1 MVTAELGVLR
11 GTGSRSGG
19 SSFSVLRGTTST
31 VSMLCIARIQ
41 KLRLFPLSFYCHSR
55 HRYGAGPYRRAGNSG
70 SLEED
75 NRDDHKTAEFLREI
89 AGRATLQTHQ
99 IRPVLTRPRI

>member
-1 MVTAELGVLR
+1 MVTAEFR
-11 GTGSRSGG
+11 GTARHRESLRRVIILGAAGHDFH
-19 SSFSVLRGTTST
+19 SFNVVYRED
-31 VSMLCIARIQ
+31 
-41 KLRLFPLSFYCHSR
+41 PENYCHSR
-55 HRYGAGPYRRAGNSG
+55 HRYGAGPYRGAGNSG